1 MTVDEIRV
9 LAEVIAENINSSA
22 SISYLIGVVAV
33 FTASLIGAYIGT
45 YFKKKA
51 ENKANDDHFNK
62 LSEQLRKTTR
72 DTEEIK
78 LALANNNWVDQQHWS
93 IREKYY
99 NQLITHLSNWRAALS
114 DRNSYY
120 MTPGSEHDSS
130 IEDSEGYRKL
140 VERCSESRKEVKG
153 LIGPTLIFLSEE
165 TIEALNKLF
174 GDIWMIEETVVS
186 ESDIAMDKFKLIDST
201 RNIILDEAR
210 RELRKPV
217 NGIDLNL
224 ITR

>member
-1 MTVDEIRV
+1 MTADESRI
-9 LAEVIAENINSSA
+9 LAEIVSENIDSSA
-22 SISYLIGVVAV
+22 SIIYLIGGLVA

-45 YFKKKA
+45 YLKKKA
-51 ENKANDDHFNK
+51 ENKAHDDHFNK
-62 LSEQLRKTTR
+62 LNEQLRKTTR

-78 LALANNNWVDQQHWS
+78 LTLANNNWVDQQHWS

-114 DRNSYY
+114 ERNFCYLN
-120 MTPGSEHDSS
+120 PGSEHDMS
-130 IEDSEGYRKL
+130 IENGEGYRKL
-140 VERCSESRKEVKG
+140 VERCFESKKEVKE

-174 GDIWMIEETVVS
+174 GDIWVIDETVTS

-217 NGIDLNL
+217 NGIDQNL
-224 ITR
+224 IMR